1 MGGCG
6 GKAAKKSKKPY
17 TIPKAL
23 EMKCIEFSL
32 ISQSHRN

>member
-6 GKAAKKSKKPY
+6 GKATRKSKKPY

-23 EMKCIEFSL
+23 EMKCIKL
-32 ISQSHRN
+32 YY